1 MDLKFVS
8 HGLWSEKQNIL
19 RQHMHRKEFW
29 ILTNKSG
36 NKLKQGNEVEGPCSA
51 SLTIAS
57 EKQTSNLFHLR
68 WSKLKTM

>member
-1 MDLKFVS
+1 
-8 HGLWSEKQNIL
+8 
-19 RQHMHRKEFW
+19 MHKKEFW